1 MSTEKYPWPHW
12 QLTAFVLDELKPE
25 IAAQIQS
32 AADNDPSLAAEITAI
47 RATVAQVTR
56 LYQHETAGIEPTTFA
71 PVAAGDQ
78 VGPLTVS
85 SNDPVVYSRATDVK
99 VNWTAAVGLLV
110 VAASLLIAVVFAA
123 PALRTYLAQS
133 NDVLANADHAQRVTV
148 AEAKTRERTKKLQ
161 EAKAE
166 LSSTPAVRRSSVA
179 AEQLSDEPQSF
190 TVHVPPADSPLAAN
204 TSNLNTVLSES
215 VIEAESES
223 SKPLP
228 NFPLESLRQHNE
240 QAKSSDSEVAMDEQG
255 ASKSL
260 EASKDIA
267 PNVDGDQDGA
277 VGIAANSLEGLEY
290 IPDVRSQKS
299 LGKKSSGDQKS
310 SGVPNAG
317 DMGSMGGKEAK
328 ASSRNAG
335 GRSGKSAGGGMGA
348 GGMGGMGMGGMNV
361 GGRGGMKGDSSVPRD
376 QGKADGSGLSNDLY
390 AAQGMA
396 DHLAAESPA
405 EATSSPY
412 YLQDD
417 VQYFPAGEYASE
429 NEALRARGRR
439 LSVARETS
447 SDRYAPIYETPF
459 KFVESDP
466 LTTFSI
472 DVDTASYVK
481 TRQFLMQSRTLPP
494 ANAVRVEEFIN
505 YFEYEYAGPHGED
518 PFAANLAVATCPWR
532 SDHKLVRIALQAKK
546 MDVSE
551 RPKANIVFLL
561 DVSGSMDEPNKL
573 PLVKESMRMLIHQ
586 LGENDRVA
594 MVVYAGAAGCVLES
608 TRGDKQDVILG
619 ALDRLSAGGS
629 TNGGQGIQLAY
640 EIARDHFVP
649 GGVNRVI
656 LCTDGDFNVGTTS
669 TEGLVNLV
677 VENAKSKVFLT
688 VLGYGMGNTNDA
700 MMEQISNKGNGVYGF
715 VDSRREAQRQMIKQL
730 AGNLMTV
737 AKDVKIQVE
746 FNPERVASYR
756 LIGYENRKLENQDF
770 ANDKKDAGE
779 IGAGHRVTALYELEP
794 IGAAKVQPAE
804 GLRYQK
810 RKSKVA
816 AEQTAKPNDETN
828 HELLTVSLRYKQPE
842 GDTSKLL
849 AFPLMDTNKPFAEVD
864 QDFKWAASVAQ
875 FAMLLRNSAHKGS
888 ASWSGLIET
897 AESLAT
903 DESRRECVN
912 MIRAAA
918 GLSGR

>member
-1 MSTEKYPWPHW
+1 MSTEKYPWPQW

-47 RATVAQVTR
+47 RTTVAQVTR

-71 PVAAGDQ
+71 QVAAGDL

-110 VAASLLIAVVFAA
+110 MTASLLIAVVFAA
-123 PALRTYLAQS
+123 PALRSYFAQS
-133 NDVLANADHAQRVTV
+133 NDVLANADHAQQITI
-148 AEAKTRERTKKLQ
+148 AEAKTRELAKKLQ
-161 EAKAE
+161 EVKAE
-166 LSSTPAVRRSSVA
+166 LSNTPTALRSSVA
-179 AEQLSDEPQSF
+179 AEPSSTDFLSLN
-190 TVHVPPADSPLAAN
+190 VHVPPADSPLAAN
-204 TSNLNTVLSES
+204 TSNLDTDFSES
-215 VIEAESES
+215 VIEAESEA

-240 QAKSSDSEVAMDEQG
+240 QAKRSDSEVALNKQG
-255 ASKSL
+255 VSKSL
-260 EASKDIA
+260 EASKDSA

-277 VGIAANSLEGLEY
+277 LGIAANSLESLEY
-290 IPDVRSQKS
+290 VLDARSQKS
-299 LGKKSSGDQKS
+299 LEKKSSGDQKNS
-310 SGVPNAG
+310 VMPSAG
-317 DMGSMGGKEAK
+317 GMGGMSGMGGMGGMMGDGE
-328 ASSRNAG
+328 AG
-335 GRSGKSAGGGMGA
+335 GRGGKSAEGLDGMGA
-348 GGMGGMGMGGMNV
+348 GGMGMGGMGMGGM
-361 GGRGGMKGDSSVPRD
+361 GMGGMSGRSRAARNPSLARD
-376 QGKADGSGLSNDLY
+376 EGGVA
-390 AAQGMA
+390 
-396 DHLAAESPA
+396 LATASPA
-405 EATSSPY
+405 EPTSHY

-429 NEALRARGRR
+429 AASLRATGRR
-439 LSVARETS
+439 LSVAREAS
-447 SDRYAPIYETPF
+447 SDRYAPIYENPF

-472 DVDTASYVK
+472 DVDTAAYVK

-532 SDHKLVRIALQAKK
+532 TDHKLVRIALQAKK

-573 PLVKESMRMLIHQ
+573 PLVKESMRMLIQQ

-640 EIARDHFVP
+640 DIARDHFVP

-677 VENAKSKVFLT
+677 VENAQSKVFLT

-779 IGAGHRVTALYELEP
+779 IGAGHRVTALYEIEP

-810 RKSKVA
+810 RKTDVI

-828 HELLTVSLRYKQPE
+828 NELLTVSLRYKQPE

-849 AFPLMDTNKPFAEVD
+849 TFPLIDSDKPFAEVD

-888 ASWSGLIET
+888 SSWSGLIET
-897 AESLAT
+897 AESLAS
-903 DESRRECVN
+903 DESRRECVQ
-912 MIRAAA
+912 MIHTAA